1 MRISPTFPSLL
12 LIVTCAALSLL
23 GCSDEPASD
32 AYGNFEAT
40 EVTVSAQSSGRL
52 QRLDVREGARLR
64 ADQIVGLVDTTALS
78 LRRSALDAQ
87 RSSLQARRAATR
99 ARVPEIDAE
108 VDALQAQLE
117 TAITERDRTRRL
129 HDDGAATARE
139 LNQREGEVRVLRSQV
154 RRAKASIQ
162 RVRQEIGSL
171 TAQVQQIEAQI
182 GEINTQLRDA
192 HVVNPVPGTV
202 LSLMGQ
208 SGETVSMGTPLY
220 SIANLD
226 TLDLRAYATGA
237 QLPRIR
243 LNMQVDVLVDA
254 EDGGVQALP
263 GTVVHV
269 ASDAQFTPTPIQTRD
284 NRAELVYA
292 FDVRVPNPDGRLKI
306 GMPGEVRFPKNGDDT
321 SSSEEV

>member
-1 MRISPTFPSLL
+1 MRIFPTFPSLVL
-12 LIVTCAALSLL
+12 VVTCAALSLP

-52 QRLDVREGARLR
+52 QRLNVREGDRLS
-64 ADQIVGLVDTTALS
+64 ADQIVGLVDTSALS

-87 RSSLQARRAATR
+87 RSSLLARRAATR

-108 VDALQAQLE
+108 VDALQSQLE
-117 TAITERDRTRRL
+117 TAITERNRTRRL

-139 LNQREGEVRVLRSQV
+139 LNQREGEVQVLQNQV
-154 RRAKASIQ
+154 RRAKASIE
-162 RVRQEIGSL
+162 RVRQEVGSL
-171 TAQVQQIEAQI
+171 TAQIRQIDAQI
-182 GEINTQLRDA
+182 GEVNTQLRDA
-192 HVVNPVPGTV
+192 HVVNPIPGTV

-208 SGETVSMGTPLY
+208 GGETVNMGTPLY

-237 QLPRIR
+237 QLPRLR

-254 EDGGVQALP
+254 EDGGVEAIP
-263 GTVVHV
+263 GTVVYV
-269 ASDAQFTPTPIQTRD
+269 ASDVQFTPTPIQTRD

-292 FDVRVPNPDGRLKI
+292 FDVRVPNPDGRLKV